1 MIIIEIN
8 IFGNC
13 KLIVAIQK
21 KTNKLKKLNSVNQIL
36 PNDRIYLPNASIY

>member
-1 MIIIEIN
+1 MIIVEIN

-21 KTNKLKKLNSVNQIL
+21 KKKTKKIEFC
-36 PNDRIYLPNASIY
+36 